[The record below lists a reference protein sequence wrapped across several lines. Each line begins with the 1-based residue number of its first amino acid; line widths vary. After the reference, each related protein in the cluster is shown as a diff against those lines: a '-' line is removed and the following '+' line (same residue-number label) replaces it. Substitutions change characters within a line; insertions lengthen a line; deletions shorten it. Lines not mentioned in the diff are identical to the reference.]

1 MPQLI
6 FPSLLVTVPL
16 PVPALVTVRVKAC
29 EKVAVTD
36 LSAFIRT
43 SHVAAVPVQ
52 APLQPVKIEPEAA
65 VAVSLTVVPE
75 V

>member
-1 MPQLI
+1 M
-6 FPSLLVTVPL
+6 
-16 PVPALVTVRVKAC
+16 VTVRVKAC
-29 EKVAVTD
+29 AKVAVTD

-43 SHVAAVPVQ
+43 SHVADVPVQ